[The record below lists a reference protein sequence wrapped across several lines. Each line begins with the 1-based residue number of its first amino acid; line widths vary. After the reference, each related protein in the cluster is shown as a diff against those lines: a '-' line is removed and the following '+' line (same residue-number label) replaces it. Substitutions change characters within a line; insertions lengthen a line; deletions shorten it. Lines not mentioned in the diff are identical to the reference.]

1 MPRPKRM
8 LPAEGPLTPMQEIER
23 KIRYHE
29 GCIEKLKARKAKL
42 SQPSR
47 RQMEALLSRV
57 EGMTMEEIAA
67 KLGVTL

>member
-1 MPRPKRM
+1 MPRPKKA
-8 LPAEGPLTPMQEIER
+8 PAPEAPTPMQEIDR

-29 GCIEKLKARKAKL
+29 ECIEKLKARRARL
-42 SQPSR
+42 SKPSR
-47 RQMEALLSRV
+47 KQLTALLTRV

>member
-1 MPRPKRM
+1 MPRRKKT
-8 LPAEGPLTPMQEIER
+8 PAPEALTPMQEIDR

-29 GCIEKLKARKAKL
+29 DCIEKLKARRAKL

-47 RQMEALLSRV
+47 KQLSTLLARV
-57 EGMTMEEIAA
+57 EGMTMEEIAE

>member
-29 GCIEKLKARKAKL
+29 ECIEKLKARKAKL
-42 SQPSR
+42 IQPSR
-47 RQMEALLSRV
+47 RQMEVLLSRV
-57 EGMTMEEIAA
+57 EGMTMEEIAE